1 MPKHSVNY
9 NNTVIYKIV
18 CRDLSVKDVYV
29 GHTTDFK
36 NRKNQH
42 KTICNREKEDN
53 ISKKYD
59 FIRNHGGWENWE
71 MVEIEKYPCNDSNEA
86 TARERYYCEL
96 LNSTLNTNRPR
107 GNTTNARQRHYDNN
121 KQLYKERVR
130 QQREEKKA
138 KQENMQTPPTEIAI
152 TPTEITS
159 PPQPVKN
166 NQNNTREEYILNFYS
181 TIKTEYNFMMW
192 VRNIKRVHKALFNQ
206 ETIQNERSEIKKQ
219 PADNSLIDCI
229 RSLLKVGER
238 YISLHSS
245 PTNPNG
251 VPIFFHIKQIED
263 EKILITYVNIR
274 FLKCGDGKAMFI
286 PEWENII
293 GDIVIYNKD
302 LFNVRPFKEREC
314 YKHDSYL
321 EIKKSVNAFYGIIKA
336 RY

>member
-1 MPKHSVNY
+1 M
-9 NNTVIYKIV
+9 
-18 CRDLSVKDVYV
+18 
-29 GHTTDFK
+29 
-36 NRKNQH
+36 
-42 KTICNREKEDN
+42 E
-53 ISKKYD
+53 
-59 FIRNHGGWENWE
+59 
-71 MVEIEKYPCNDSNEA
+71 
-86 TARERYYCEL
+86 TAKQNAKQRYY
-96 LNSTLNTNRPR
+96 
-107 GNTTNARQRHYDNN
+107 QKN
-121 KQLYKERVR
+121 KEIYKERVKK
-130 QQREEKKA
+130 QREEKINIQNKVP
-138 KQENMQTPPTEIAI
+138 QQLPPPIQNKV
-152 TPTEITS
+152 PQQL
-159 PPQPVKN
+159 PPPI
-166 NQNNTREEYILNFYS
+166 QNNTREEYILNFYS

-263 EKILITYVNIR
+263 EKIVISYVNIR

-314 YKHDSYL
+314 YKNNSYL
-321 EIKKSVNAFYGIIKA
+321 EIKKSVNEFYRIVKV

>member
-1 MPKHSVNY
+1 MP
-9 NNTVIYKIV
+9 
-18 CRDLSVKDVYV
+18 LKDKEALKKY
-29 GHTTDFK
+29 
-36 NRKNQH
+36 
-42 KTICNREKEDN
+42 NREYQRIYYAKMKQNKDITPNDDN
-53 ISKKYD
+53 EQGTQTDPIPKTVKV
-59 FIRNHGGWENWE
+59 IRPKPKAS
-71 MVEIEKYPCNDSNEA
+71 VEIETQTGESSRNEA
-86 TARERYYCEL
+86 T
-96 LNSTLNTNRPR
+96 P
-107 GNTTNARQRHYDNN
+107 D
-121 KQLYKERVR
+121 KQ
-130 QQREEKKA
+130 
-138 KQENMQTPPTEIAI
+138 
-152 TPTEITS
+152 
-159 PPQPVKN
+159 
-166 NQNNTREEYILNFYS
+166 REEYILNFYS

-245 PTNPNG
+245 PTNLNG

-314 YKHDSYL
+314 YKNDSYL
-321 EIKKSVNAFYGIIKA
+321 EIKKSVNEFYRIVKV